1 VSQGSTLLSVSKVPK
16 QPFWKYWPITC
27 KFFTELHRNL
37 PCGVCSHHTFSQNVR
52 LSFKPLCYQSKLRW
66 HWLNFFAKTKKTR
79 FPIQT
84 SLQLLSATKMHVK
97 DVKDLTKISVPQ
109 CENGKKVITE
119 RCCFPRFK
127 FIKVFQW
134 SDISPTVWH
143 MCALCVFRCADTIL
157 LWKWLKW
164 TSWCQNGLEI
174 TDVTCPRKAYSN
186 LGLHYTLHFPT
197 RVALKVSIA
206 WFMRLVS
213 LDQGSLSTGCCSI
226 ICRFCPC
233 KRWQTFLEWANTY
246 KVFLFDRPSS
256 KKCLQAV

>member
-1 VSQGSTLLSVSKVPK
+1 MSQGSTLLSVSKVPK

-164 TSWCQNGLEI
+164 TSWCQNSWSGNNGCHMSQKS
-174 TDVTCPRKAYSN
+174 VFK
-186 LGLHYTLHFPT
+186 F
-197 RVALKVSIA
+197 RVALHPSFPDSCSVEGFHNLIYALGEFRSRKPKH
-206 WFMRLVS
+206 RLLQYNMQVLS
-213 LDQGSLSTGCCSI
+213 L
-226 ICRFCPC
+226 
-233 KRWQTFLEWANTY
+233 
-246 KVFLFDRPSS
+246 
-256 KKCLQAV
+256 